1 MLFPCMLFLATAAPL
16 PRADAPPHAPVW
28 VTSGDV
34 KELVEL
40 DNFLDTIALK
50 LDEIENTYYFDYS
63 NENEQ
68 LLKDRRSALRA
79 AQKAVIYT
87 MTEVWAP

>member
-1 MLFPCMLFLATAAPL
+1 MLLPCMFFLAVAAPL
-16 PRADAPPHAPVW
+16 PRPDAPRTP

-50 LDEIENTYYFDYS
+50 LEEIEDTYYFEYEK
-63 NENEQ
+63 ENLQ

-79 AQKAVIYT
+79 AQKAVTHT
-87 MTEVWAP
+87 MTEVWA